1 MAQKG
6 NLTKADYLDFDSTLN
21 KAFKILKGEKN
32 YKIAM
37 LTIMG
42 INMGL
47 RVSDLRM
54 LMIEDLEGGEL
65 VLVEQKT
72 GKNRIIKLND
82 NVKRALEIYIDRA
95 GKESGYLFETNQGTV
110 MSVQYM
116 NRKLKALF
124 GKKGL
129 NVSSHS
135 LRKTFGR
142 RVWENNNMTD
152 KALLYLSELF
162 NHTSVAITRIYLG
175 IRQEELD
182 DIYLSL

>member
-6 NLTKADYLDFDSTLN
+6 NLTTADYLEFDSTLN
-21 KAFKILKGEKN
+21 KAFKMMKDNKN

-37 LTIMG
+37 LTILG
-42 INMGL
+42 INMGV
-47 RVSDLRM
+47 RISDLRN
-54 LMIEDLEGGEL
+54 LKIEDISNDNLIFT
-65 VLVEQKT
+65 EQKT
-72 GKNRIIKLND
+72 GKSREIKLND
-82 NVKRALEIYIDRA
+82 NIKRALNLYKDIDGRDIGYI
-95 GKESGYLFETNQGTV
+95 FNTNQGTV
-110 MSVQYM
+110 MSVQYL

-152 KALLYLSELF
+152 KALIYLSDIF
-162 NHTSVAITRIYLG
+162 NHTSVSITRIYLG
-175 IRQEELD
+175 IKQQEIDE
-182 DIYLSL
+182 IYMSL